1 MGKKIKVTPIGNS
14 SGVVLPKE
22 ALAKMRVDR
31 GDSLYMTETP
41 NGYELSPYD
50 PEFDED
56 MQLAE
61 DVMRQYRNALRR
73 LAK

>member
-14 SGVVLPKE
+14 SGVVLPKA